1 VRGPPGT
8 RTRNA
13 RVKAKSDTRFH
24 QRPAV
29 SRTSG
34 RGRTCTPCD
43 GHRSLNPA
51 RLPVP
56 SRTLDTKCARQELNL
71 HARNGHPGL
80 SRARLPL
87 FRHERGCHHCVVLK
101 DLAEQRYWLS
111 VQIDGATRSVGCKP
125 NISAEPGPLQY
136 NWVQRTTGM
145 SDDIPSRANSKA
157 EGYMR
162 IVFRPKL
169 PAGALAH
176 QRGGSLAE

>member
-1 VRGPPGT
+1 
-8 RTRNA
+8 
-13 RVKAKSDTRFH
+13 
-24 QRPAV
+24 
-29 SRTSG
+29 
-34 RGRTCTPCD
+34 
-43 GHRSLNPA
+43 
-51 RLPVP
+51 
-56 SRTLDTKCARQELNL
+56 
-71 HARNGHPGL
+71 
-80 SRARLPL
+80 
-87 FRHERGCHHCVVLK
+87 
-101 DLAEQRYWLS
+101 